1 MSVIFLVEWNCWT
14 PWKIAIL
21 PFGARPL
28 NAFEVIVAA
37 ASMLFIIRLS
47 FDNTYTKIKN
57 EKDEI

>member
-1 MSVIFLVEWNCWT
+1 
-14 PWKIAIL
+14 
-21 PFGARPL
+21 L